1 MRISGINENDVVNG
15 KGICVSVF
23 MQGCPHQCKGCFNPE
38 TWDFKGGRAIE
49 DEQKE
54 INNILNLINQ
64 NGVQRNLS
72 ILGGEPL
79 HKINISFVKDLLKQ
93 AKEKYPTIKT
103 FVWTGYLLEELD
115 KNDLQNIDILID
127 GKFVEELRDIS
138 LELRGS
144 SNQRILYRGQDF

>member
-1 MRISGINENDVVNG
+1 MRISGINENDVING

-38 TWDFKGGRAIE
+38 TWDFKGGRALE

-79 HKINISFVKDLLKQ
+79 HTINISFVKNLLRQ

-127 GKFVEELRDIS
+127 GKFVEELRDVS

-144 SNQRILYRGQDF
+144 SNQRILYKGKDF